1 MSSPTK
7 KQLLLVNLALISS
20 TVTLTVLGE
29 KILHIHH
36 LYLIFLLCGLI
47 YLAAAS
53 RTPSILYQT
62 VRSTSWFS
70 LIKDDGVM
78 VTLLVFLGIL
88 FFLIGLLGF
97 VMPTHLPIVPQPA
110 ATAMIL

>member
-1 MSSPTK
+1 MSRPTK
-7 KQLLLVNLALISS
+7 KQLLLVYLALISS

-36 LYLIFLLCGLI
+36 LYVIFLLCGLI
-47 YLAAAS
+47 YLAAACK
-53 RTPSILYQT
+53 TPKILYQT

-70 LIKDDGVM
+70 LIEDDAVM
-78 VTLLVFLGIL
+78 VTILLFMGVL

-97 VMPTHLPIVPQPA
+97 VIPIHPPNVP
-110 ATAMIL
+110 